1 MLLAWLCQASTIEEE
16 VEKLQ
21 WSALWGARRHGFIG
35 FTVPAV
41 PLFSSPIS
49 CLLSHPLKQV

>member
-21 WSALWGARRHGFIG
+21 WSALWGACGMDSLDSQSLQY
-35 FTVPAV
+35 PSLAA
-41 PLFSSPIS
+41 LFP
-49 CLLSHPLKQV
+49 CLLSHPLNQV